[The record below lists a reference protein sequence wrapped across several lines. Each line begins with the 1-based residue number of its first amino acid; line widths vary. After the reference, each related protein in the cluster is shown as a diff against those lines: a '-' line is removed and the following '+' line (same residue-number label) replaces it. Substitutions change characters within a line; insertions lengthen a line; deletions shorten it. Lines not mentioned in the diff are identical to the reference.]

1 MSTIVNSK
9 KQHILRQPYCDEH
22 LAIQMTD
29 DVSHSLARLV
39 EDTRAH
45 THTYIYIYYIN
56 IYIYIHVYIYI
67 YQCQDISINRYVFF
81 FSYIELVNAH
91 EDTHT
96 YTHTYIYIYAPSS
109 GGTHVCGAET
119 LRTSLFGRQ
128 RCFTSRTMLRCV
140 MDGGKKNLPGVR
152 VAAAHAV
159 EHVA

>member
-1 MSTIVNSK
+1 MNSK

-45 THTYIYIYYIN
+45 THI
-56 IYIYIHVYIYI
+56 YIYI

-96 YTHTYIYIYAPSS
+96 YTHTYIYIYIYMHP
-109 GGTHVCGAET
+109 
-119 LRTSLFGRQ
+119 
-128 RCFTSRTMLRCV
+128 
-140 MDGGKKNLPGVR
+140 
-152 VAAAHAV
+152 VAAEPMYVELRRCERHCVGGRDVSQAEPCYAV
-159 EHVA
+159 